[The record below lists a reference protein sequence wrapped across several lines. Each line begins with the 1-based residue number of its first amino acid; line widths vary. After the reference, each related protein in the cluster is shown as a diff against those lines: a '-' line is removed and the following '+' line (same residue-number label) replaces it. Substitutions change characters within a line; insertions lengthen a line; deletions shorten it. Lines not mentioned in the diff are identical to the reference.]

1 MSTITELLA
10 LPSALAIAERQAA
23 ALERIATAL
32 EMIYPPIIDYSTSS
46 PDDGTVD
53 MAADDTSQTESER
66 EESERVQSKR
76 DREGSIAIVA
86 GSDSF

>member
-1 MSTITELLA
+1 MGVVRDVFLSSDFIRL
-10 LPSALAIAERQAA
+10 AERQAT

-32 EMIYPPIIDYSTSS
+32 EMIYPPILDYSTSS

-76 DREGSIAIVA
+76 DREESIAIAA